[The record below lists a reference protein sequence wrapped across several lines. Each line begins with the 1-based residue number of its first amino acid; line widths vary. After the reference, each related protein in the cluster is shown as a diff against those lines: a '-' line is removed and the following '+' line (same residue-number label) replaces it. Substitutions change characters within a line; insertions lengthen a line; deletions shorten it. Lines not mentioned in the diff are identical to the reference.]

1 MISVSPI
8 RKLVCLLLLIV
19 IVPGSGAAR
28 PGAHE
33 IMADAMAKMMEAMGL
48 FDSAPAQRDPGGVF
62 TDPWSPWGSLRGPFG
77 VSGWGPTFGAPGGG
91 PVPDRSRAAVMRE
104 LMRRFTRQL
113 LPPGESSGDRPIA
126 WRPSQLEGVWEG
138 RDGELVIVQGER
150 FRIYSPELRRVDG
163 LMRIQGNRLALY
175 NPLDGQARPFE
186 FAEHQGRLIMRD
198 LAGQLYLYRRLRL
211 NGGRGP
217 MGADRE

>member
-1 MISVSPI
+1 MISRAPV

-19 IVPGSGAAR
+19 VVPGSGIAR
-28 PGAHE
+28 PGARE
-33 IMADAMAKMMEAMGL
+33 VMADAMAKMMEAMGL

-62 TDPWSPWGSLRGPFG
+62 ADPWSPRGPFG
-77 VSGWGPTFGAPGGG
+77 APGWGPALGAPWGG
-91 PVPDRSRAAVMRE
+91 PVSDRSRAAVMRE

-113 LPPGESSGDRPIA
+113 LPSGESSGDWPRA
-126 WRPSQLEGVWEG
+126 WKPSRLEGAWEG
-138 RDGELVIVQGER
+138 RDGELVIVQGQR

-211 NGGRGP
+211 NGRQGS
-217 MGADRE
+217 MWTDRE